1 MIKHYLVDR
10 RDRYTIEFRPQS
22 DGTVKL
28 FATEYPSNPYGGGPH
43 DHHLYSS
50 GEICVS
56 AGHEPRTLDKAAA
69 IAMVWCEG
77 WSKYIRTGRF
87 PSGSKRVNV

>member
-1 MIKHYLVDR
+1 MIKNYLVNKA
-10 RDRYTIEFRPQS
+10 DRYTVDLRPQS
-22 DGTVKL
+22 NGTVKL
-28 FATEYPSNPYGGGPH
+28 FALSYPPNPYGGGAH
-43 DHHLYSS
+43 DHHLYGS

-56 AGHEPRTLDKAAA
+56 AGHEPRSLDKTAA

-77 WSKYIRTGRF
+77 WSSYIRTGRF